1 MRISD
6 WSSDVCS
13 SDLLRVLSAASA
25 ASEGPRESKS
35 TATAAAAAAAKAGPR
50 RGLDPPSGLAGS
62 IQRMHRPRQP
72 FDFVGRMADVDDRQ
86 RSFVA
91 YALEVGAQFVAAGL
105 VEDRQRLAEQQ
116 EARLRQ
122 QGPAEPHAPVSPA
135 GPGRG
140 GPPSPRA
147 AAQQGA
153 TPAATPP

>member
-35 TATAAAAAAAKAGPR
+35 TATAAAAAAAKAGQR

-91 YALEVGAQFVAAGL
+91 YALEVGEQFVAAGL
-105 VEDRQRLAEQQ
+105 VEGRQRLVEQQ
-116 EARLRQ
+116 DARLRQ
-122 QGPAEPHAPVSPA
+122 Q
-135 GPGRG
+135 
-140 GPPSPRA
+140 A
-147 AAQQGA
+147 AAERHAVGFGGGQGGG
-153 TPAATPP
+153 AA